1 MSLSRVL
8 LSIKILSCITVSKFL
23 IATGLTTGRYYGDQN
38 YVTKSKI
45 LDFSEEKNFQCLDW
59 IDYPMDAYRVSG
71 GLVGNIAVIC
81 GEYECYK
88 VIQNNTVLLGK
99 MKSKRYGAASVV
111 INNVILWIIGGRY
124 NENYLSTTELLH
136 LNGTVSEGNSGGR
149 CSKMTNPT
157 LSDPLNLKSAGRE
170 NLAKATLAACCYV
183 LDRVRPAKP

>member
-1 MSLSRVL
+1 MTVRMAECSKVLIWVWRIGSLSLSRVL

-99 MKSKRYGAASVV
+99 MKSNFEFLY
-111 INNVILWIIGGRY
+111 
-124 NENYLSTTELLH
+124 
-136 LNGTVSEGNSGGR
+136 
-149 CSKMTNPT
+149 
-157 LSDPLNLKSAGRE
+157 SAIF
-170 NLAKATLAACCYV
+170 
-183 LDRVRPAKP
+183 